1 MNDNDIPAV
10 EEAAARLQSPGPD
23 GGSLARLH
31 SAVAA
36 ALTHGKTIRDI
47 AHAAHLTALE
57 VLDAADEITYPAP
70 ACPPHETGR

>member
-10 EEAAARLQSPGPD
+10 EEAAARLQYPDPD
-23 GGSLARLH
+23 GGSLATLH

-36 ALTHGKTIRDI
+36 ALTHGRTIRDI

-57 VLDAADEITYPAP
+57 VLDAADEITYPEP
-70 ACPPHETGR
+70 SCPPRETGR